1 MGAAYL
7 AGLAVGYWSGK
18 EEVRQNWATD
28 RTFLPSLSEEERAAR
43 IRGWDRA
50 VRCSYGWAKEEEA

>member
-7 AGLAVGYWSGK
+7 AGLAVGYWKSVDDIRENWEIDRVFRPEISG
-18 EEVRQNWATD
+18 
-28 RTFLPSLSEEERAAR
+28 EEREKK

-50 VRCSYGWAKEEEA
+50 VKCSYGWAKEG